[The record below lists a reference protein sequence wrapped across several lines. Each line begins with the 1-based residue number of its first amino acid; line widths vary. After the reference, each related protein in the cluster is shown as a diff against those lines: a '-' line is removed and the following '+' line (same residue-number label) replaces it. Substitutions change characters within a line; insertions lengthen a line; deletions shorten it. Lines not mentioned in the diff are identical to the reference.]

1 MTIQKP
7 IDSPAA
13 WHGSDLA
20 RSGAWR
26 RALSVQE
33 IASLERA
40 TELAVGAPCP
50 GFPATS
56 FPVPE
61 LGPLFAWMA
70 DQLERGPGVVRLSG
84 LPVDRLSRSAI
95 RRLFWGFCANL
106 GTPLHQN
113 STGEILAEVRDET
126 GVGAAIAPT
135 IGPGPVV
142 SARTISRSAG
152 ALRFHTDKCDLLALL
167 CVSNGISGGVSKIA
181 SSVTVHNE
189 IARRRPDLL
198 EVLYQ
203 PFWRMRPADEEGD
216 RKDRLFAMPVFA
228 RAGDGG
234 FTSQYSRTYVNQAQ
248 EDPSVPRLTAAQNE
262 AMDLMAE
269 IAEETCLNAPFE
281 PGDMQFLTQHVTYHG
296 RTAFTDD
303 RQSGAER
310 VLLRIWLSTPFSR
323 LLPDDCAVQ
332 WGDVRAGALRGGA
345 LVGKSA
351 IHAE

>member
-1 MTIQKP
+1 M
-7 IDSPAA
+7 
-13 WHGSDLA
+13 
-20 RSGAWR
+20 SGAWR
-26 RALSVQE
+26 RALSTQE
-33 IASLERA
+33 IVSLERA
-40 TELAVGAPCP
+40 ADLAVGVPCP

-61 LGPLFAWMA
+61 LVPLFAWMA

-84 LPVDRLSRSAI
+84 LPVDRLSRAAI

-113 STGEILAEVRDET
+113 STGEILAEVKDET
-126 GVGAAIAPT
+126 GVGAVIAPT

-228 RAGDGG
+228 RASDGG

-332 WGDVRAGALRGGA
+332 WGDTRAGALRGGA

-351 IHAE
+351 VA